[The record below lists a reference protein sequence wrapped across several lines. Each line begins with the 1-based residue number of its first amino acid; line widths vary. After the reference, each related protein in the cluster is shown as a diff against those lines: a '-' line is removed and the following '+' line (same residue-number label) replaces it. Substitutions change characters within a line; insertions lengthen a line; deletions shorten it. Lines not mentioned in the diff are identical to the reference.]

1 MSSAA
6 KGGIHVAVGVVVVV
20 VLLFTAAAAA
30 VIFYRRRKSTQAGR
44 NGKHCT
50 QLY

>member
-6 KGGIHVAVGVVVVV
+6 KGGIHAVGVVVVV
-20 VLLFTAAAAA
+20 VLLFMAAAAA
-30 VIFYRRRKSTQAGR
+30 VIFYRRRESTQAGR
-44 NGKHCT
+44 NGKHCI

>member
-6 KGGIHVAVGVVVVV
+6 KGGIHAVGVVVVV

-44 NGKHCT
+44 NGKHCI

>member
-1 MSSAA
+1 MSSAG
-6 KGGIHVAVGVVVVV
+6 KGGIYAVVVVV

-30 VIFYRRRKSTQAGR
+30 AAVIYCRKHQKSTQAGQ
-44 NGKHCT
+44 NGKYYI